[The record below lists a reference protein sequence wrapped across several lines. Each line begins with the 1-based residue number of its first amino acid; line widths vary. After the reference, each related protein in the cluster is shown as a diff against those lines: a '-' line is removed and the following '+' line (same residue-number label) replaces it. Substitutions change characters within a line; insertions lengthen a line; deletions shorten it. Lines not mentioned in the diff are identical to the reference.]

1 MINLKNLSTKAP
13 ESIDKKDAKKRIE
26 EIKMELLELQNLLIA
41 NSKKSIL
48 VILQGMD
55 ASGKDG
61 IIRDV
66 FTGLNP
72 SNCSISSFKKPTEI
86 EMKHDFLWRIHQQVP
101 AKGEIKVF
109 NRSHYEDV
117 IIQKVHNWVD
127 DTVIEKRYNQI
138 NNFET
143 LLEENGT
150 KIIKCYLHVSPEKQL
165 ERLTERKENIE
176 EHYKHN
182 ENDWVE
188 RTFWDSYMIAYEKA
202 FERCNST
209 PWNIVPADNGWYK
222 SLVIAELLL
231 KSLKDMNMQYPSI

>member
-101 AKGEIKVF
+101 ANGEIKVF

-127 DTVIEKRYNQI
+127 DSVIEQRYTQI

-188 RTFWDSYMIAYEKA
+188 RTFWDSYMIAYEKT